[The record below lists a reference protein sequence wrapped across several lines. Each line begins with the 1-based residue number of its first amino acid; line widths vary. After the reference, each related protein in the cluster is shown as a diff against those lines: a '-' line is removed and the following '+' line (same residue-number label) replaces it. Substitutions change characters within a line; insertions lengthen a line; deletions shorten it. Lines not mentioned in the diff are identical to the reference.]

1 MSHFYFDH
9 WFAQDKCNI
18 RRQNVFFADST
29 FSSKKLSAD
38 SAKGDEATNRTTDTD
53 ETDSSRSEN
62 DARDWF
68 GELRWNFLQKYI
80 QYLQT
85 LGFCTVHLLP
95 SPKRYVSCSII
106 EDYPKMGDLTFM

>member
-18 RRQNVFFADST
+18 TRQNVFFADST

-53 ETDSSRSEN
+53 ETD
-62 DARDWF
+62 
-68 GELRWNFLQKYI
+68 G
-80 QYLQT
+80 
-85 LGFCTVHLLP
+85 
-95 SPKRYVSCSII
+95 
-106 EDYPKMGDLTFM
+106 